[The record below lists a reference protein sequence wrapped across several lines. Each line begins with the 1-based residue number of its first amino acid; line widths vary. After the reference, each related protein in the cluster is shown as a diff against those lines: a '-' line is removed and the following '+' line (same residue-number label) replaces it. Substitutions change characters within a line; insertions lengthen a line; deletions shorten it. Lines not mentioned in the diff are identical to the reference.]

1 MKRTIAFLFVLLA
14 FASCDVVKQV
24 QQVTSFAK
32 CDFKLNNV
40 QDIRLA
46 GISVQNKNGSTDLNL
61 GDGIRLTAALTS
73 GGPLALTFNLNV
85 EAHNPNG
92 QTAGLNRLE
101 WILLIDDIEMVNGIN
116 ETPFTIPSN
125 GSVEIPLSMNID
137 LRKALSGKSGQAMM
151 NFAFNLAGANGVPTR
166 IKLKAKPTIL
176 VGRYPVA
183 YPGYITITS
192 EVK

>member
-1 MKRTIAFLFVLLA
+1 MKRILAFLFVLVA

-32 CDFKLNNV
+32 CEFKLKEV
-40 QDIRLA
+40 QDVRLA
-46 GISVQNKNGSTDLNL
+46 GVSVQNKNGSADLNL

-101 WILLIDDIEMVNGIN
+101 WILLIDDIEMVSGVN
-116 ETPFTIPSN
+116 EEPVSIPAM
-125 GSVEIPLSMNID
+125 GSTVIPLRMNID
-137 LRKALSGKSGQAMM
+137 LRKALSGKSGQALL
-151 NFAFNLAGANGVPTR
+151 NFGFNLTGANGQPTR

-176 VGRYPVA
+176 IGNFPVS